1 LKKAEWL
8 LSHYHDFQ
16 SRKNILLR
24 KYSQLNDT
32 DFISAKEAEEIIAR
46 SIQGSIITNDIPHD
60 HSETSRTEAVA
71 LSYKEKI
78 QESIQE
84 QSLKIAQKIQQL
96 NFYIHLCEDLLSKQT
111 HRDKWLL
118 TARYI
123 EKKTFE
129 AMLSS
134 QPPDL
139 GIYTRQTMS
148 KHCKELLNKLEKY
161 LEGIDLSSNHF

>member
-1 LKKAEWL
+1 MKKAEWL
-8 LSHYHDFQ
+8 LIHYHDFQ

-24 KYSQLNDT
+24 KYSRLKDT
-32 DFISAKEAEEIIAR
+32 DSIQIQEAEEIIAG
-46 SIQGSIITNDIPHD
+46 SVKGSIITNDIPHD
-60 HSETSRTEAVA
+60 HSGTSRTEAVA

-78 QESIQE
+78 QKALQE
-84 QSLKIAQKIQQL
+84 QSLELIQEIQQL
-96 NFYIHLCEDLLSKQT
+96 DFCIHLCEDLLSKQSEK
-111 HRDKWLL
+111 DQWLL

-129 AMLSS
+129 VMVSS

-148 KHCKELLNKLEKY
+148 KHCKELIDKLEKY
-161 LEGIDLSSNHF
+161 LQGVNFSTDGL

>member
-1 LKKAEWL
+1 MKKAEWL

-24 KYSQLNDT
+24 ECSRLNST
-32 DFISAKEAEEIIAR
+32 DFIQAQEAEEIIAR
-46 SIQGSIITNDIPHD
+46 SIKGSIIANDVPHD
-60 HSETSRTEAVA
+60 HSGTSRTEAVA

-78 QESIQE
+78 QEAVQE
-84 QSLKIAQKIQQL
+84 QSLSLIREIQQL
-96 NFYIHLCEDLLSKQT
+96 DLYIQLCEDLISKQT
-111 HRDKWLL
+111 HKDQWLL

-129 AMLSS
+129 VMLST

-148 KHCKELLNKLEKY
+148 KHCKELINKLEIY
-161 LEGIDLSSNHF
+161 LQGINFPTVSL